1 MENSDGLKFWR
12 LSEKLTILQAA
23 LLIVGLNPG
32 KYLFV
37 NKLEPEKSDIYEDN
51 LSVSSEKTA
60 NFRAAY
66 HAIVQ
71 AGKSNRLEIEWSY
84 YNFSD
89 FIDADSSYVR
99 VDDLKEWLSSRGLY
113 PPFFFPEDDSAETK
127 DQKYY
132 AFQDPTHPRYAPKL
146 AAIVAAWEAVSEVE
160 GGKTVKGTLIKWLSD
175 NAVQY
180 KLVDDNNLPREKLIE
195 ELAAVANWEP
205 TGGAPKTPA
214 SSLLSKEKK

>member
-1 MENSDGLKFWR
+1 MEIDDSLEWFLGLH
-12 LSEKLTILQAA
+12 KLTIPQAA

-32 KYLFV
+32 KCLFHDET
-37 NKLEPEKSDIYEDN
+37 EPEKSDIYEDN

-60 NFRAAY
+60 CFRGAY
-66 HAIVQ
+66 NAIVQ
-71 AGKSNRLEIEWSY
+71 AGKDDQLKIEWSS
-84 YNFSD
+84 FSNY
-89 FIDADSSYVR
+89 IETYSSYVL
-99 VDDLKEWLSSRGLY
+99 VDDLKKWLLLRGLR
-113 PPFFFPEDDSAETK
+113 PAFFFPEDNFAETK
-127 DQKYY
+127 DQKY

-146 AAIVAAWEAVSEVE
+146 AAIVAAWEAVSEAE
-160 GGKTVKGTLIKWLSD
+160 GGKTVKGTLIKWLSE